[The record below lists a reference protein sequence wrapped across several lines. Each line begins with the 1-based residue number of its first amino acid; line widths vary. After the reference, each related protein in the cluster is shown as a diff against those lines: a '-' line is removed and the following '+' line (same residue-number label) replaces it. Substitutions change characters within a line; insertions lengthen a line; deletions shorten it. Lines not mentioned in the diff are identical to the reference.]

1 MKFLRGPL
9 FFSLLAVVLVSS
21 AFWPT
26 ISDSEK
32 EAVVISTILKGLDR
46 MHYNPPTIDDS
57 FSEKVY
63 DLYLDRID
71 GGRRFLTKEDVAKLE
86 EFKLQLDDEANEGTF
101 QFFDLS
107 QELLN
112 ASLDKTQEYYRSAL
126 ANPFN
131 FDEADTYVN
140 EGDEKGF
147 AENDDE
153 LKANWMDWM
162 KYETLTRLNDKLEAQ
177 EKLLNPEPAK
187 EGEEVKEK
195 TEEKLKEEEELKNK
209 SVKDLEADARKA
221 TLKVFDDWYKRL
233 RKLKRSDRMSD
244 YLNSMTNV
252 FDPHTGYFEPI
263 DKQNFDIGMSGK
275 LEGIGARL
283 QTQDEYT
290 KVTEVVVGGPAWKG
304 KSLEANDLI
313 MKVAQ
318 GDEEPVD
325 ITGMQINDVVK
336 LIRGPKGTEVNL
348 TVKKQNGAIEIVNIT
363 RDVVVMEE
371 GFAKSLLLNT
381 TTNGDKVGYIKLP
394 RFYADFDDAN
404 GRFCST
410 DVAAEIEKL
419 KGENVEGIILDLRN
433 NGGGSL
439 RDVVKMSGY
448 FIENGPIVQVKSRQ
462 GSPEILSDRDPGV
475 LYDGPLI
482 VMVNEFSASASEILA
497 AALQDYERAVI
508 VGSNSTFGKGTV
520 QRFFNLDR
528 AVAGNQAI
536 KPLGSIKLT
545 TQKFY
550 RVDGGSTQLKGVEP
564 DIVFPDNYKY
574 IETGEKENDH
584 SMAWTEIPSVKFSQD
599 VYNIGNMNA
608 LIAKSNRRVETNEIF
623 QKIEKKAVRL
633 KKQRDRSEFPM
644 ELRSFRAWDDE
655 LEKESKMYKDLFTSI
670 DELSAVNL
678 PVDVEA
684 YTSAESKKARND
696 DWLKNI
702 KKDVYLFETLN
713 IMHDMLSQKVVDNN
727 RRKK

>member
-1 MKFLRGPL
+1 MKLLRGPI
-9 FFSLLAVVLVSS
+9 FFSVLAIIFLAS
-21 AFWPT
+21 AIWPT
-26 ISDSEK
+26 IDNKEK
-32 EAVVISTILKGLDR
+32 EAVLINTILRGLDK
-46 MHYNPPTIDDS
+46 MHYQPPAIDDN
-57 FSEKVY
+57 FSKKVY
-63 DLYLDRID
+63 ELFLDRID
-71 GGRRFLTKEDVAKLE
+71 GGKRFFTQKEVNKLE
-86 EFKLQLDDEANEGTF
+86 KYKLELDDQANAGTF
-101 QFFDLS
+101 EFFDMTQTLMT
-107 QELLN
+107 E
-112 ASLDKTQEYYRSAL
+112 ALDKTAKYYQEAL
-126 ANPFN
+126 KQPFDFN
-131 FDEADTYVN
+131 VKATYTN
-140 EGDEKGF
+140 EGDDKVF
-147 AENDDE
+147 AKNDKE
-153 LKANWMDWM
+153 LKASWMEWM
-162 KYETLTRLNDKLEAQ
+162 KYETLTRLNDKLDEQ
-177 EKLLNPEPAK
+177 E
-187 EGEEVKEK
+187 KEK
-195 TEEKLKEEEELKNK
+195 TKTEGEKDEELIAK
-209 SVKDLEADARKA
+209 SYDELEADARKA

-233 RKLKRSDRMSD
+233 KKLKRSDRMSD
-244 YLNSMTNV
+244 YLNSVTNV

-283 QTQDEYT
+283 QTKDEYT

-304 KSLEANDLI
+304 KSLEAEDMI

-318 GDEEPVD
+318 GEEEPVD
-325 ITGMQINDVVK
+325 ITGMPINDVVK

-348 TVKKQNGAIEIVNIT
+348 TVKKAGGSIEVVNII

-381 TTNGDKVGYIKLP
+381 TENGNKVGYIKLP

-419 KGENVEGIILDLRN
+419 KKENIEGIILDLRN

-448 FIENGPIVQVKSRQ
+448 FIENGPIVQVKSRK
-462 GSPEILSDRDPGV
+462 GSPEILSDRDPSV

-497 AALQDYERAVI
+497 AALQDYGRAVI

-520 QRFFNLDR
+520 QRFFDLDR
-528 AVAGNQAI
+528 AISGNNAI

-574 IETGEKENDH
+574 IETGEKENEH
-584 SMAWTEIPSVKFSQD
+584 PLVWTEIPAVKFSQE
-599 VYNIGNMNA
+599 VYNLGNMNA
-608 LIAKSNRRVETNEIF
+608 LIAKSMSRIENNEVF
-623 QKIEKKAVRL
+623 QKIENNAVRL
-633 KKQRDRSEFPM
+633 KKQRNMSEFPLSMTEFRDWDNKM
-644 ELRSFRAWDDE
+644 E
-655 LEKESKMYKDLFTSI
+655 EKSKAFKDLFTTI
-670 DELSAVNL
+670 DELSVTNL

-684 YTSAESKKARND
+684 YTSEESKKARND
-696 DWLKNI
+696 DWLEGVQ
-702 KKDVYLFETLN
+702 KDVYLYETLN
-713 IMHDMLSQKVVDNN
+713 IMHDMLSTKVVDSN
-727 RRKK
+727 RRKN

>member
-1 MKFLRGPL
+1 MKLLRGPI
-9 FFSLLAVVLVSS
+9 FFSVIAIIFLAS

-26 ISDSEK
+26 IDNKEK
-32 EAVVISTILKGLDR
+32 EAVLINTILRGLDR
-46 MHYNPPTIDDS
+46 MHYAPPAIDDG
-57 FSEKVY
+57 FSSKVY
-63 DLYLDRID
+63 ELFLDRID
-71 GGRRFLTKEDVAKLE
+71 NGKRFFTQNEVNQLEKYKLE
-86 EFKLQLDDEANEGTF
+86 LDDQANEGTF
-101 QFFDLS
+101 EFFDMTQSMMTEALNKTEKYY
-107 QELLN
+107 QE
-112 ASLDKTQEYYRSAL
+112 AL
-126 ANPFN
+126 KAPFDFN
-131 FDEADTYVN
+131 VKATYTN
-140 EGDEKGF
+140 EGDDKKF
-147 AENDDE
+147 AKNDKE
-153 LKANWMDWM
+153 LKANWMEWM
-162 KYETLTRLNDKLEAQ
+162 KYETLTRLTDKLEEQ
-177 EKLLNPEPAK
+177 EK
-187 EGEEVKEK
+187 EK
-195 TEEKLKEEEELKNK
+195 GKEEDKDEELIAK
-209 SVKDLEADARKA
+209 SYDELEADARKA
-221 TLKVFDDWYKRL
+221 TLKVFDDWFKRL

-244 YLNSMTNV
+244 YLNSVTNV

-283 QTQDEYT
+283 QTKDEYT

-304 KSLEANDLI
+304 KSLEAEDMI

-318 GDEEPVD
+318 ADEEPVD

-348 TVKKQNGAIEIVNIT
+348 TVKKAGGAIEVISII

-381 TTNGDKVGYIKLP
+381 TENNDKVGYIKLP
-394 RFYADFDDAN
+394 RFYADFDDPN

-410 DVAAEIEKL
+410 DVAAEVEKL
-419 KGENVEGIILDLRN
+419 KEENVEGIILDLRN

-448 FIENGPIVQVKSRQ
+448 FIENGPIVQVKSRK

-497 AALQDYERAVI
+497 AALQDYGRAVI

-520 QRFFNLDR
+520 QRFFDLDR
-528 AVAGNQAI
+528 AIAGNSDI

-584 SMAWTEIPSVKFSQD
+584 SLEWTEIPAVKFSQD

-608 LIAKSNRRVETNEIF
+608 LIAKSLSRMENNEVF
-623 QKIEKKAVRL
+623 QKIESNAVRL
-633 KKQRDRSEFPM
+633 KKQRDMSEFPLTM
-644 ELRSFRAWDDE
+644 KDFQDWDDD
-655 LEKESKMYKDLFTSI
+655 LEEQSKAFKDLFTKI
-670 DELSAVNL
+670 DELSVANL
-678 PVDVEA
+678 PVDIEA

-696 DWLKNI
+696 DWLEGVQ
-702 KKDVYLFETLN
+702 KDVYLYETLN
-713 IMHDMLSQKVVDNN
+713 IMGDMLSEKVVHSN
-727 RRKK
+727 RRKSKN

>member
-1 MKFLRGPL
+1 MKFLRGPI

-32 EAVVISTILKGLDR
+32 EAVLISTILRGLDR
-46 MHYNPPTIDDS
+46 MHYNPSAIDDN

-63 DLYLDRID
+63 DLFLDRLD
-71 GGRRFLTKEDVAKLE
+71 GGRRFFTQEDIAKME
-86 EFKLQLDDEANEGTF
+86 VYKHKLDDEANEGTF

-107 QELLN
+107 QELYV
-112 ASLDKTQEYYRSAL
+112 AGLDKTQAFYREAL

-131 FDEADTYVN
+131 YNETDTYVN
-140 EGDEKGF
+140 EGDDKKY
-147 AENDDE
+147 AQNDAE

-162 KYETLTRLNDKLEAQ
+162 KYETLTRLNDKLEEQ
-177 EKLLNPEPAK
+177 EKLLNPEPMK
-187 EGEEVKEK
+187 EGEEMKEK
-195 TEEKLKEEEELKNK
+195 TEEKMKEEEELKNK
-209 SVKDLEADARKA
+209 SLKELEADARKA
-221 TLKVFDDWYKRL
+221 TLKVFDDWYNRL

-244 YLNSMTNV
+244 YLNAVTNI
-252 FDPHTGYFEPI
+252 FDPHTGYFKPI
-263 DKQNFDIGMSGK
+263 DKENFDIGMSGR

-304 KSLEANDLI
+304 KSLEANDMI
-313 MKVAQ
+313 VKVAQ

-336 LIRGPKGTEVNL
+336 LIRGPKGTVVNL
-348 TVKKQNGAIEIVNIT
+348 TVKKPNGALEVVAIT

-394 RFYADFDDAN
+394 RFYADFDDPN

-410 DVAAEIEKL
+410 DVAAELEKL
-419 KGENVEGIILDLRN
+419 KAENVEGVILDLRN

-448 FIENGPIVQVKSRQ
+448 FIENGPIVQVKSRK

-475 LYDGPLI
+475 VYDGPLI
-482 VMVNEFSASASEILA
+482 IMVNEFSASASEILA
-497 AALQDYERAVI
+497 AALQDYGRAVI

-520 QRFFNLDR
+520 QRFFDLDR
-528 AVAGNQAI
+528 AVAGNNNI

-574 IETGEKENDH
+574 IETGEKENEY
-584 SMAWTEIPSVKFSQD
+584 SLAWTEIPSVKYSQD
-599 VYNIGNMNA
+599 VYNLGNINT
-608 LIAKSNRRVETNEIF
+608 LIAKSNRRVEVNPVF
-623 QKIEKKAVRL
+623 QKIEENAKRL
-633 KKQRDRSEFPM
+633 KKQRERSEFPM
-644 ELRSFRAWDDE
+644 DLASFQAWDDE
-655 LEKESKMYKDLFTSI
+655 LEKESKMYKDLFTNI
-670 DELSAVNL
+670 DELSADNL
-678 PVDVEA
+678 AVDLDA
-684 YTSAESKKARND
+684 YTSEESKKVRND

-713 IMHDMLSQKVVDNN
+713 IMNDMLSQKMVDKN
-727 RRKK
+727 